1 MTINK
6 VGAIIIKDK
15 KILLTRKRDKFIIP
29 GGKRQGPETD
39 VSCITRE
46 LEEELGVKTIKISP
60 FGSFE
65 DDAALDPGLTIK
77 MDVYFA
83 EIDGIPKAMTEI
95 EEILWFDSSMKGK
108 YKLGSIVEKFVIP
121 TLVRES
127 KIN

>member
-6 VGAIIIKDK
+6 VGAIIIKGK

-29 GGKRQGPETD
+29 GGKKQGTESD
-39 VSCITRE
+39 VSCVTRE

-65 DDAALDPGLTIK
+65 DDAALDPGMTIK

-83 EIDGIPKAMTEI
+83 EIKGDPKAMAEI
-95 EEILWFDSSMKGK
+95 EEILWFDSSMIGK
-108 YKLGSIVEKFVIP
+108 YKIGSIVEKFVIP
-121 TLVRES
+121 VLVKES
-127 KIN
+127 KID